1 MFLPR
6 HGMAA
11 NKTLRGLIAKNSACP
26 IKDFFL
32 GAANVGNQRVRW
44 RDRPNPF
51 NQVDDSAHRRGKD
64 NEVASR
70 YGFYRIFRPGIDGA
84 HAAGA
89 IYYRPAIATNN
100 LPAEPGAFQGQG
112 QRPANQSGAD
122 NGDLFERHTCSN
134 AILART
140 LYQFTTTRSDS
151 RTLPSPRHVSQSIP
165 FWRGFQS
172 FGLGEGLPVFPDHP
186 ITGDHQITRSKA
198 RPSPT

>member
-32 GAANVGNQRVRW
+32 RAANVGNQRVR
-44 RDRPNPF
+44 RPDRPNPF

-64 NEVASR
+64 DQVASR
-70 YGFYRIFRPGIDGA
+70 YGFHRIFRPGIDGA

-134 AILART
+134 AILARM
-140 LYQFTTTRSDS
+140 LYQIEQLLDPIPERYPPPAMYPRASHFGVGFRASGWVKGSRCSRS
-151 RTLPSPRHVSQSIP
+151 
-165 FWRGFQS
+165 
-172 FGLGEGLPVFPDHP
+172 PD
-186 ITGDHQITRSKA
+186 QA
-198 RPSPT
+198 